1 MTGVVPQPGA
11 TFPYSEFSG
20 FSSVPKFVTRPV
32 SILLCFVF
40 VRFFEVVIEK
50 ERILVINNNRINPD
64 VLQKDPVVLSR
75 EGQNLHKSSIQLHSI
90 EKKRKRVGKK
100 KV

>member
-20 FSSVPKFVTRPV
+20 FSRVPKFVTKPV

-64 VLQKDPVVLSR
+64 VLQKDLVVLSR
-75 EGQNLHKSSIQLHSI
+75 EGQNLHKSSIRLHSI
-90 EKKRKRVGKK
+90 EEKRKRVGKK